1 MPPLLAAKTS
11 LRKNIDKI
19 TSNMLQM
26 ERNLS
31 FFANSKGANKL
42 KEETQGKI
50 NAMEQEINKLKRM
63 LKAIPNE

>member
-1 MPPLLAAKTS
+1 
-11 LRKNIDKI
+11 
-19 TSNMLQM
+19 MLQM

-42 KEETQGKI
+42 KEETQSKI
-50 NAMEQEINKLKRM
+50 NAMEEEINKLKRM